1 MEEFGKHFMD
11 GPMEENPLLSLSGCV
26 EEVIF
31 SNPSNGYAVCELALD
46 PSDELIIITGILPY
60 VDRGDLLTVHGN
72 WIQSPKYGRQFKVE
86 NYEKTL
92 PTGVAAI
99 LRYLASGSIKGI
111 GPKTAQR
118 LVDRFGDETFDVMEN
133 HPEWLADIP
142 GITRKR
148 AFAISDE
155 FRQKAGIRGAMLFF
169 RDFFGAALI
178 VRIYEKFH
186 GAAVDIAKHTPY
198 RLCEEIQGIGFEK
211 ADRMA
216 LALGFGKD
224 DFPRVCSGIL
234 HVLTEKAAQ
243 DGHLCLPRSELSSR
257 ATAILEVDGEIV
269 ERAIEQLTKE
279 KRLVSVKQNDNEF
292 LYEAEAYENECYIAE
307 KLLLLDALCP
317 KVDTTNIKSLIDR
330 EETMSGIE
338 YAGLQR
344 RAIVEALENGV
355 MLLTGGP
362 GTGKTTIV
370 RALLHIFTDM
380 GLRVSLCAPTG
391 RASKRLSES
400 TSCEARTIHRLLL
413 YGRNE
418 YGVLAFNRNEH
429 NLLEA
434 DVIVADEA
442 SMIDNFLMSALC
454 KAIKPGAKLV
464 LIGDADQLPSVG
476 PGNVLRDLLAS
487 ERFATIRLT
496 EIFRQAAESL
506 IVTGAHAINRGEMP
520 RLDAKDKDFFF
531 LAREEES
538 RIVETVRDLAKT
550 RLPRTYGELAVAGT
564 QILCPSRKGETGT
577 EAFNRV
583 LQEALNPPSPDKA
596 EYKYRETLFREGD
609 RVMQTKNDYELEWKR
624 DDGSEG
630 YGIFNGDIGVVLSIN
645 QKGGKMEV
653 RFDDRI
659 VWYDLSLLENLT
671 LAYAIT
677 VHKSQGSEYPIVI
690 LPLGSAPSMLFYRN
704 LLYTAVTRAQTMV
717 ILVGRVETISTMIRN
732 HHQTLRY
739 TGLTCRLCERKEV
752 RR

>member
-243 DGHLCLPRSELSSR
+243 D
-257 ATAILEVDGEIV
+257 
-269 ERAIEQLTKE
+269 Q
-279 KRLVSVKQNDNEF
+279 
-292 LYEAEAYENECYIAE
+292 
-307 KLLLLDALCP
+307 
-317 KVDTTNIKSLIDR
+317 
-330 EETMSGIE
+330 
-338 YAGLQR
+338 
-344 RAIVEALENGV
+344 
-355 MLLTGGP
+355 
-362 GTGKTTIV
+362 
-370 RALLHIFTDM
+370 
-380 GLRVSLCAPTG
+380 
-391 RASKRLSES
+391 
-400 TSCEARTIHRLLL
+400 
-413 YGRNE
+413 
-418 YGVLAFNRNEH
+418 
-429 NLLEA
+429 
-434 DVIVADEA
+434 
-442 SMIDNFLMSALC
+442 
-454 KAIKPGAKLV
+454 
-464 LIGDADQLPSVG
+464 
-476 PGNVLRDLLAS
+476 
-487 ERFATIRLT
+487 
-496 EIFRQAAESL
+496 
-506 IVTGAHAINRGEMP
+506 
-520 RLDAKDKDFFF
+520 
-531 LAREEES
+531 
-538 RIVETVRDLAKT
+538 
-550 RLPRTYGELAVAGT
+550 
-564 QILCPSRKGETGT
+564 
-577 EAFNRV
+577 
-583 LQEALNPPSPDKA
+583 
-596 EYKYRETLFREGD
+596 
-609 RVMQTKNDYELEWKR
+609 
-624 DDGSEG
+624 
-630 YGIFNGDIGVVLSIN
+630 
-645 QKGGKMEV
+645 
-653 RFDDRI
+653 
-659 VWYDLSLLENLT
+659 
-671 LAYAIT
+671 
-677 VHKSQGSEYPIVI
+677 
-690 LPLGSAPSMLFYRN
+690 
-704 LLYTAVTRAQTMV
+704 
-717 ILVGRVETISTMIRN
+717 
-732 HHQTLRY
+732 
-739 TGLTCRLCERKEV
+739 
-752 RR
+752 